1 MENPQWN
8 EFHEIVG
15 ALPEYGVVPGTTAL
29 MIIDMQYVDAHREL
43 GIGKKL
49 KERGLE
55 HLGSYYFDRLEKFVV
70 PNIQRLLNACRAADL
85 PIIHVRIKAHTPD
98 ARDVSWRYK
107 QFQILCPPG
116 SKEAEILEELAPL
129 PGEVVVDKHT
139 SGVFNSTNIDSILRN
154 MGIDTL
160 IVTGVV
166 TYGCVE
172 TSTRGAMDRN
182 YKVLLVEDACAGWSQ
197 EAHDA
202 AIRNLHRNFA
212 VVRTT
217 ADILRQIAEASQTV
231 PIGASVS

>member
-1 MENPQWN
+1 MEDPKWN

-15 ALPEYGVVPGTTAL
+15 ALPEYRVTPDTTAL
-29 MIIDMQYVDAHREL
+29 MIIDMQYVDAHREW
-43 GIGKKL
+43 GMGKQL
-49 KERGLE
+49 KEKGAE
-55 HLGSYYFDRLEKFVV
+55 HLGSYYFDRLETLVV
-70 PNIQRLLNACRAADL
+70 PHIRRLQDACRAADI
-85 PIIHVRIKAHTPD
+85 PVVHVRIKAHTLD

-107 QFQILCPPG
+107 QFQIFCPPG

-139 SGVFNSTNIDSILRN
+139 SGVFNSTNIDSLLRN

-160 IVTGVV
+160 IMTGVV

-182 YKVLLVEDACAGWSQ
+182 YKVLLVEDACAGWNQ

-202 AIRNLHRNFA
+202 SIRNLHRNFA
-212 VVRTT
+212 VVRSTG
-217 ADILRQIAEASQTV
+217 DILRQIAEVTQSIPIPV
-231 PIGASVS
+231 PAA

>member
-1 MENPQWN
+1 MEDPNWT

-15 ALPEYGVVPGTTAL
+15 ALPEYGVTADTTAL
-29 MIIDMQYVDAHREL
+29 MIIDMQYVDAHRDW
-43 GIGKKL
+43 GMGKKL
-49 KERGLE
+49 KEKGAA
-55 HLGSYYFDRLEKFVV
+55 HLGRYYFDRLEKLVV
-70 PNIQRLLNACRAADL
+70 PNIRRLQDACRAADI
-85 PIIHVRIKAHTPD
+85 PVVHVRIKAHTPD

-107 QFQILCPPG
+107 QFQIFCPPG
-116 SKEAEILEELAPL
+116 SKEAEILDELAPL

-160 IVTGVV
+160 IMTGVV

-172 TSTRGAMDRN
+172 TSTRDAMDRN

-217 ADILRQIAEASQTV
+217 AEILKQIAEVAPSI
-231 PIGASVS
+231 PIPA